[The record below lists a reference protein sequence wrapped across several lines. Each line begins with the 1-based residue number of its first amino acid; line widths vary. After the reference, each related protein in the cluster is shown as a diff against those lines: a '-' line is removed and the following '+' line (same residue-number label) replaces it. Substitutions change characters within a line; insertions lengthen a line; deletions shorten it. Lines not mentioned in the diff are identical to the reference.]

1 MPWKNKIEIVEWT
14 QRTKKS
20 VFVRSK
26 SCYFHSCDMINL
38 FNFVYADIIQ
48 THTLSPARVH
58 TQGRQMYSWKNK
70 KKYEIQCFS
79 TIKHIKSKD
88 IPYINVKLFEM
99 NTYAFTAKKGDEFFL
114 DILHESTIWD
124 ENKIPMINTKHSLV
138 LL

>member
-1 MPWKNKIEIVEWT
+1 MPWKSKIENVEWT

-70 KKYEIQCFS
+70 KIRNIVLYHNQIYKIQRYSVHKCQTIRNEYVCFHYQKKGTNFFS
-79 TIKHIKSKD
+79 TFYMNPQSEMKIKFQWL
-88 IPYINVKLFEM
+88 IPNI
-99 NTYAFTAKKGDEFFL
+99 
-114 DILHESTIWD
+114 HCW
-124 ENKIPMINTKHSLV
+124 H
-138 LL
+138 